1 MRSVRFL
8 LARSWTRK
16 KSQPSNVNVQ
26 SHHKAMNV
34 CHAINVALRL
44 NREFVID
51 TKAENFDDD
60 ALANSFIE
68 RQQRKAF

>member
-1 MRSVRFL
+1 
-8 LARSWTRK
+8 
-16 KSQPSNVNVQ
+16 
-26 SHHKAMNV
+26 MNV